1 MGIRMLSGSGSGK
14 VVLEL
19 LVEQFVGCD
28 AGSETSRMLELGDG
42 RYSALGIEPTVLG
55 SGL

>member
-1 MGIRMLSGSGSGK
+1 MGIRMLSGSA
-14 VVLEL
+14 VVLESL
-19 LVEQFVGCD
+19 EEV
-28 AGSETSRMLELGDG
+28 SETSRMLELGDG

>member
-1 MGIRMLSGSGSGK
+1 MGIRMLSGSSDD
-14 VVLEL
+14 VLDSLEEL
-19 LVEQFVGCD
+19 GCD
-28 AGSETSRMLELGDG
+28 EGSESETSRMLELGDG

>member
-1 MGIRMLSGSGSGK
+1 MLSGSGSGK

-19 LVEQFVGCD
+19 LVEQFVACD